1 MFDMKFKVGIV
12 DDHALF
18 RQGIKELIQCKLVC
32 DVIFD
37 VADGSDAIKL
47 AEQGIVPEI
56 LLMDLNLLRVH
67 GKETLSWFNSRFPTV
82 KVIVVSMCADEEIV
96 TEMIVAG
103 ARSFISKGATAETL
117 IECLQIVN
125 QLGWY
130 LPAHLTPYILRDMQ
144 RQRATNRNGGSQ
156 LTETDK
162 KILFYLCKE
171 MTHTEI
177 AERMFLSVRTIDD
190 YSNKLAKKLSVK
202 NKAGLIV
209 YAVKNKFDE
218 YILD

>member
-1 MFDMKFKVGIV
+1 MKFKVGIV

-18 RQGIKELIQCKLVC
+18 RQGIKELIQCKLDC

-37 VADGSDAIKL
+37 VADGGDAIKL
-47 AEQGIVPEI
+47 AEQGIVPDL

-67 GKETLSWFNSRFPTV
+67 GKETLSWFNNNIPDV
-82 KVIVVSMCADEEIV
+82 KVIVVSMCSDEQVV

-117 IECLQIVN
+117 IECLQTVN
-125 QLGWY
+125 QVGWF
-130 LPAHLTPYILRDMQ
+130 LPSHLTPYILRDLQ
-144 RQRATNRNGGSQ
+144 RQKVSNRNEGSQ

-190 YSNKLAKKLSVK
+190 YSNKLAKKLCVK

>member
-1 MFDMKFKVGIV
+1 MQDIKIKIGIV

-18 RQGIKELIQCKLVC
+18 RQGLKELIQCKMHC
-32 DVIFD
+32 DILFD
-37 VADGSDAIKL
+37 VSDGRDAIQL
-47 AEQGIVPEI
+47 AERGVIPEI
-56 LLMDLNLLRVH
+56 LLVDLNMVKVH
-67 GKETLSWFNSRFPTV
+67 GKETMAWFNSRFPCV
-82 KVIVVSMCADEEIV
+82 KVIVVSMSADEELI

-103 ARSFISKGATAETL
+103 ARSFISKGSTADVL
-117 IECLQIVN
+117 IECLKTVSQV
-125 QLGWY
+125 GWY
-130 LPAHLTPYILRDMQ
+130 LPSHLTPYILKDMQ
-144 RQRATNRNGGSQ
+144 KRKNSRRNESLQ

-177 AERMFLSVRTIDD
+177 AEKMFLSVRTIDD

-209 YAVKNKFDE
+209 YAVKNRFDE
-218 YILD
+218 YVLE